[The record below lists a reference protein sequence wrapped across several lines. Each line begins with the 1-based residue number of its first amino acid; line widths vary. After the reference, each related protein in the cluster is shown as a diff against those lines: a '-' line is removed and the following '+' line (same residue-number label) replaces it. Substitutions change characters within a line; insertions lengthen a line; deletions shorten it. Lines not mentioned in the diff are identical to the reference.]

1 MIMMCYIGPVR
12 GDFYMKDKIKIQNT
26 ECVIS
31 EDLLNE
37 IEHEFSVIDG
47 LYACDNKNGKNL
59 FKLNFSELLKKIDN
73 EKHS

>member
-1 MIMMCYIGPVR
+1 
-12 GDFYMKDKIKIQNT
+12 MKDKIKIQNN